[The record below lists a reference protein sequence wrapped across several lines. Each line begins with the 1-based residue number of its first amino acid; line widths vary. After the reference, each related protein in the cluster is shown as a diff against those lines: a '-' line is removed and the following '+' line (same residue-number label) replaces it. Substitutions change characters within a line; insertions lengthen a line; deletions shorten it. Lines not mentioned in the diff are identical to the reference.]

1 MITDD
6 KTKFSLFLD
15 DSFPDRVLKTSMY
28 LSLMIIFC
36 SFSYV
41 PLMGTVSVAVGCL
54 ISLILYKMLW
64 WMIQYAVRHK
74 RSEIKGFFLK
84 VSLVKYGIV
93 GAMLLSFCLFFE
105 VNVIALALGLS
116 MVLIVL
122 VMKIGSKLLVIY
134 MNKSFNVSSQNIGGI
149 PVNSSKKGV

>member
-6 KTKFSLFLD
+6 KTKYSLSLD
-15 DSFPDRVLKTSMY
+15 DGFPDRVLKTSLY
-28 LSLMIIFC
+28 VSLMIIVC
-36 SFSYV
+36 SLSY
-41 PLMGTVSVAVGCL
+41 LSLIGTVSVAVGCF

-64 WMIQYAVRHK
+64 WMVQYAVRHK

-116 MVLIVL
+116 VVLIVL
-122 VMKIGSKLLVIY
+122 VMKIGSKLLVNY
-134 MNKSFNVSSQNIGGI
+134 MNKSIKVSSQNIGGI

>member
-6 KTKFSLFLD
+6 KTKFSLSLD
-15 DSFPDRVLKTSMY
+15 DGFPDRVLKTSLY
-28 LSLMIIFC
+28 LSLMIIVC
-36 SFSYV
+36 SFSYLS
-41 PLMGTVSVAVGCL
+41 LMATMSVAVGCF

-64 WMIQYAVRHK
+64 WMVQYAVRHK
-74 RSEIKGFFLK
+74 RFFLK

-93 GAMLLSFCLFFE
+93 GAMLLSFCLFSE

-116 MVLIVL
+116 IVLIVL
-122 VMKIGSKLLVIY
+122 VMKIGSKLLVNY
-134 MNKSFNVSSQNIGGI
+134 MNKSFKVSSPNIGGI